1 MSYND
6 FYKSKVMFKD
16 YYKEFEYTNSYKDFL
31 KKVHDIFNLSETI
44 ELKIFYVSEN
54 DDKILINNNDEYN
67 KCKFNEDGYSIF
79 EMEIKENKIENEI
92 DDKENNI
99 NIKPNK
105 TKIKYEGEENEFD
118 YIEDFDNFIEECK
131 FQFDISEISILN
143 LYNTNKSKILVE
155 NKKIYDSLIP
165 DKQGYLFFEL
175 QYIPNEEK
183 LICISE
189 KNDKFDESKINKKKT
204 ALNKSKKLFIDF
216 NKQYN
221 NNYLVKKI
229 KDNLDYKFEELKNIN
244 DDYLNLKIID
254 LNKKINEKFKE
265 LNEIISKKGIIHRRA
280 YSNNISKYKMKKE
293 NNFSIIKLLKN
304 KIPYPKKKILVNNKS
319 LKKCSCE
326 FKESYYHYKFY
337 NPPIN
342 DKKEIK
348 IKNNGKKIWPKGCMI
363 SMSNK
368 YNNQKINIYGITKRE
383 VNINEEIT
391 IQINFIINIEYNYSF
406 KSSFKIYCNDYIFS
420 YNNCEIKIDI
430 ITKDLHKIPRNNSKL
445 LSEKIQ
451 FYNNKILKMNSKE
464 VNFHI
469 NINRS
474 FTQLNKSTLY
484 NLKSKKKKIIKENK
498 SESNLKQY

>member
-79 EMEIKENKIENEI
+79 EMEINENKIENEI

-189 KNDKFDESKINKKKT
+189 KNDKFDESKINKKNT

-229 KDNLDYKFEELKNIN
+229 KDNLDYKFEE
-244 DDYLNLKIID
+244 
-254 LNKKINEKFKE
+254 
-265 LNEIISKKGIIHRRA
+265 
-280 YSNNISKYKMKKE
+280 
-293 NNFSIIKLLKN
+293 
-304 KIPYPKKKILVNNKS
+304 
-319 LKKCSCE
+319 
-326 FKESYYHYKFY
+326 
-337 NPPIN
+337 
-342 DKKEIK
+342 
-348 IKNNGKKIWPKGCMI
+348 
-363 SMSNK
+363 
-368 YNNQKINIYGITKRE
+368 
-383 VNINEEIT
+383 
-391 IQINFIINIEYNYSF
+391 
-406 KSSFKIYCNDYIFS
+406 
-420 YNNCEIKIDI
+420 
-430 ITKDLHKIPRNNSKL
+430 
-445 LSEKIQ
+445 
-451 FYNNKILKMNSKE
+451 
-464 VNFHI
+464 
-469 NINRS
+469 
-474 FTQLNKSTLY
+474 
-484 NLKSKKKKIIKENK
+484 
-498 SESNLKQY
+498 

>member
-189 KNDKFDESKINKKKT
+189 KNDKFDESKINKKNT

-265 LNEIISKKGIIHRRA
+265 LNQIISKKGIIHRRA

-304 KIPYPKKKILVNNKS
+304 KIPYPKKNILVYNKS

-326 FKESYYHYKFY
+326 FKQEKYYFKINHP
-337 NPPIN
+337 PPIN
-342 DKKEIK
+342 KKITIK
-348 IKNNGKKIWPKGCMI
+348 VKNNGKNVWPKGCI
-363 SMSNK
+363 ITLNNNK
-368 YNNQKINIYGITKRE
+368 NQNIKIYGITKRE
-383 VNINEEIT
+383 VFINEEIP
-391 IQINFIINIEYNYSF
+391 IQINIIIDINFICNSF
-406 KSSFKIYCNDYIFS
+406 KSSFKISFNDYVFS
-420 YNNCEIKIDI
+420 FNNCEIEIYI
-430 ITKDLHKIPRNNSKL
+430 ENNSILKKNCKL
-445 LSEKIQ
+445 IKNKIEWNNNKNQFNHSNSFLKINLSEVKFQ
-451 FYNNKILKMNSKE
+451 LKKYNS
-464 VNFHI
+464 
-469 NINRS
+469 
-474 FTQLNKSTLY
+474 Y
-484 NLKSKKKKIIKENK
+484 NLQSKKKIIKENK
-498 SESNLKQY
+498 SKSNFKTKIAFQ

>member
-1 MSYND
+1 
-6 FYKSKVMFKD
+6 
-16 YYKEFEYTNSYKDFL
+16 
-31 KKVHDIFNLSETI
+31 
-44 ELKIFYVSEN
+44 
-54 DDKILINNNDEYN
+54 
-67 KCKFNEDGYSIF
+67 
-79 EMEIKENKIENEI
+79 
-92 DDKENNI
+92 
-99 NIKPNK
+99 
-105 TKIKYEGEENEFD
+105 
-118 YIEDFDNFIEECK
+118 
-131 FQFDISEISILN
+131 
-143 LYNTNKSKILVE
+143 
-155 NKKIYDSLIP
+155 
-165 DKQGYLFFEL
+165 
-175 QYIPNEEK
+175 
-183 LICISE
+183 
-189 KNDKFDESKINKKKT
+189 
-204 ALNKSKKLFIDF
+204 
-216 NKQYN
+216 
-221 NNYLVKKI
+221 
-229 KDNLDYKFEELKNIN
+229 
-244 DDYLNLKIID
+244 LNLKIID

-265 LNEIISKKGIIHRRA
+265 LNQIISKKGIIHRRA

-304 KIPYPKKKILVNNKS
+304 KIPYPKKNILVKNKS

-348 IKNNGKKIWPKGCMI
+348 VKNNGKKIWPKGCMI

-368 YNNQKINIYGITKRE
+368 YNNKKINIYGITKRE